1 MPYFMPSEY
10 GVLSMFSNEGGTLME
25 TSSREWLY
33 QQIVEGSQDA
43 IVFADTEG
51 IIRLWNSGAEAIF
64 GYSAEEAIGET
75 LDLIV
80 PEKLREK
87 HWEGYR
93 KVMATGVTK
102 YGSDVLAVPAIKRD
116 SSRLSVEFT
125 IVLLQ
130 DDTGKP
136 IGTAAIM
143 RDVTERWQKEKEL
156 KKRLAELEEREKK
169 I

>member
-1 MPYFMPSEY
+1 
-10 GVLSMFSNEGGTLME
+10 ME
-25 TSSREWLY
+25 TGSLEGLY
-33 QQIVEGSQDA
+33 QQIIEGAQDA
-43 IVFADTEG
+43 IIFADKEG

-93 KVMATGVTK
+93 KVMDTGVTK
-102 YGSDVLAVPAIKRD
+102 YGSDILAVPALKKD
-116 SSRLSVEFT
+116 DSRLSVEFT
-125 IVLLQ
+125 IVLLKN
-130 DDTGKP
+130 DSGKP

-169 I
+169 M

>member
-1 MPYFMPSEY
+1 
-10 GVLSMFSNEGGTLME
+10 ME
-25 TSSREWLY
+25 TGSLEGLY
-33 QQIVEGSQDA
+33 QQIIEGAQDA
-43 IVFADTEG
+43 IIFADKEG

-64 GYSAEEAIGET
+64 GYSKEEAIGET

-93 KVMATGVTK
+93 KVMDTGVTK
-102 YGSDVLAVPAIKRD
+102 YGSDILAVPALKKD
-116 SSRLSVEFT
+116 DSRLSVEFT
-125 IVLLQ
+125 IVLLKN
-130 DDTGKP
+130 DSGKP

-143 RDVTERWQKEKEL
+143 RDVTERWQREKEL

-169 I
+169 M

>member
-1 MPYFMPSEY
+1 
-10 GVLSMFSNEGGTLME
+10 ME
-25 TSSREWLY
+25 TGSLEGLY
-33 QQIVEGSQDA
+33 QQIIEGAQDA
-43 IVFADTEG
+43 IIFADKEG

-64 GYSAEEAIGET
+64 GYSKEEAIGET

-93 KVMATGVTK
+93 KVMDTGVTK
-102 YGSDVLAVPAIKRD
+102 YGSDILAVPALKKD
-116 SSRLSVEFT
+116 DSRLSVEFT
-125 IVLLQ
+125 IVLLKN
-130 DDTGKP
+130 DSGKP

-156 KKRLAELEEREKK
+156 KKRVAELEERGKK

>member
-1 MPYFMPSEY
+1 MTAY
-10 GVLSMFSNEGGTLME
+10 TQ
-25 TSSREWLY
+25 EWLSR
-33 QQIVEGSQDA
+33 QIVDKAADA
-43 IVFADTEG
+43 IIFADTEG

-64 GYSAEEAIGET
+64 GYSAEEAIGAT

-102 YGSDVLAVPAIKRD
+102 YGSDILAVPAVKKDD
-116 SSRLSVEFT
+116 SRISVEFT
-125 IVLLQ
+125 IVLLK
-130 DDTGKP
+130 DTTGKP
-136 IGTAAIM
+136 QGTAAIM
-143 RDVTERWQKEKEL
+143 RDVTKRWQKEKEL
-156 KKRLAELEEREKK
+156 KKRVAELEEREKK

>member
-1 MPYFMPSEY
+1 
-10 GVLSMFSNEGGTLME
+10 ME
-25 TSSREWLY
+25 TGSLEGLY
-33 QQIVEGSQDA
+33 QQIIEGAQDA
-43 IVFADTEG
+43 IVFADSDG

-64 GYSAEEAIGET
+64 GYSAEEALGQT

-93 KVMATGVTK
+93 KVMDTGVTK
-102 YGSDVLAVPAIKRD
+102 YGSDILAVPALKKD
-116 SSRLSVEFT
+116 DSRLSVEFT
-125 IVLLQ
+125 IVLLKN
-130 DDTGKP
+130 DSGKP

>member
-1 MPYFMPSEY
+1 
-10 GVLSMFSNEGGTLME
+10 ME
-25 TSSREWLY
+25 TGSLEGLY
-33 QQIVEGSQDA
+33 QQIIEGAQDA
-43 IVFADTEG
+43 IIFADKEG

-93 KVMATGVTK
+93 KVMDTGVTK
-102 YGSDVLAVPAIKRD
+102 YGSDILAVPALKKD
-116 SSRLSVEFT
+116 DSRLSVEFT
-125 IVLLQ
+125 IVLLK

-136 IGTAAIM
+136 QGTAAIM

-169 I
+169 M

>member
-1 MPYFMPSEY
+1 MTAY
-10 GVLSMFSNEGGTLME
+10 TQ
-25 TSSREWLY
+25 EWLCL
-33 QQIVEGSQDA
+33 QIVEKAADA
-43 IVFADTEG
+43 IIFADEEG

-93 KVMATGVTK
+93 KVMATGTTR
-102 YGSDVLAVPAIKRD
+102 YGSDVLAVPAIKKD

-125 IVLLQ
+125 IVLLK

-136 IGTAAIM
+136 QGTAAIL
-143 RDVTERWQKEKEL
+143 RDVTERWQREKEL
-156 KKRLAELEEREKK
+156 KKRLAELEEQEKK
-169 I
+169 T

>member
-1 MPYFMPSEY
+1 
-10 GVLSMFSNEGGTLME
+10 ME
-25 TSSREWLY
+25 TGSLEGLY
-33 QQIVEGSQDA
+33 QQIIEGAQDA
-43 IVFADTEG
+43 IIFADKEG

-93 KVMATGVTK
+93 KVMDTGVTK
-102 YGSDVLAVPAIKRD
+102 YGSDILAVPALKKDD
-116 SSRLSVEFT
+116 SRISVEFT
-125 IVLLQ
+125 IVLLK

-136 IGTAAIM
+136 QGTAAIM
-143 RDVTERWQKEKEL
+143 RDMTERWQREKEL

>member
-1 MPYFMPSEY
+1 MDTGS
-10 GVLSMFSNEGGTLME
+10 LEGF
-25 TSSREWLY
+25 Y
-33 QQIVEGSQDA
+33 QQIIEGAQDA
-43 IVFADTEG
+43 IIFADKEG

-64 GYSAEEAIGET
+64 GYSAKEAIGET

-93 KVMATGVTK
+93 KVMDTGVTK
-102 YGSDVLAVPAIKRD
+102 YGSDVLSVPALKND
-116 SSRLSVEFT
+116 NSRLSVEFT
-125 IVLLQ
+125 IVLLK
-130 DDTGKP
+130 DDNGKP
-136 IGTAAIM
+136 QGTAAIM
-143 RDVTERWQKEKEL
+143 RDMTERWQKEKEL

>member
-1 MPYFMPSEY
+1 
-10 GVLSMFSNEGGTLME
+10 ME
-25 TSSREWLY
+25 TGSLEGLY
-33 QQIVEGSQDA
+33 QQIIEGAQDA
-43 IVFADTEG
+43 IIFADKEG

-64 GYSAEEAIGET
+64 GYSAAEAIGET

-93 KVMATGVTK
+93 KVMDTGVTK
-102 YGSDVLAVPAIKRD
+102 YGSDILAVPALKKD
-116 SSRLSVEFT
+116 DSRLSVEFT
-125 IVLLQ
+125 IVLLKN
-130 DDTGKP
+130 DSGKP

-143 RDVTERWQKEKEL
+143 RDVTERWQREKEL

-169 I
+169 M

>member
-1 MPYFMPSEY
+1 
-10 GVLSMFSNEGGTLME
+10 ME
-25 TSSREWLY
+25 TGSLEGLY
-33 QQIVEGSQDA
+33 QQIIERAQDA
-43 IVFADTEG
+43 IIFADKEG

-64 GYSAEEAIGET
+64 GYSKEEAIGET

-93 KVMATGVTK
+93 KVMDTGVTK
-102 YGSDVLAVPAIKRD
+102 YGSDILAVPALKKD
-116 SSRLSVEFT
+116 DSRLSVEFT
-125 IVLLQ
+125 IVLLKN
-130 DDTGKP
+130 DSGKP

-169 I
+169 M